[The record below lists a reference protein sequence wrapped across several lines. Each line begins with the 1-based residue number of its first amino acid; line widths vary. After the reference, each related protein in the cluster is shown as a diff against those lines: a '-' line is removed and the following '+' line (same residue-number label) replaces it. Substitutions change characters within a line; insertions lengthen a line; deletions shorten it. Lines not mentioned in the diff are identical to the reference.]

1 MEFRR
6 CMPPCTRFIARED
19 PHSKCILCLGYSH
32 AREAVYGTSN
42 CKICDDFRLITLRSR
57 LEDYEC
63 ESSKFSRRASST
75 NAPPREIAASRE
87 AAPSRRAAS
96 WGSDVELEEMESE
109 QTGLAFSLPPSPDR
123 ARANSPVEFL
133 PDFQFPS
140 PKARDFVSFGL
151 DDILHT
157 AASDSEDF
165 GPASADAL
173 PPNGQGARPSAAYSE
188 LVDVLSRAT
197 EKLALDWPDEPRES
211 RASKLDDRFLIGAHS
226 KLERRKLPFFSDLH
240 REISS
245 SWKQPF
251 SSRLTNAAA
260 ADFTNLV
267 GSVEQGYTAM
277 PVIEDTLASHL
288 SPSLAPSW
296 KSRPLLPSKPCRTTS
311 ALIGKSYIAAGQAGM
326 ALHTM
331 AILQAYQADVLKEM
345 DEGTG
350 LTPEAVKELRR
361 ATDLALRA
369 TKHTAR
375 AVGRS
380 MAASVA
386 AERHLWLNLT
396 EIREKE
402 KVFLMDAPISQS
414 GLFGEAVNAVVDKF
428 RSAKTQSAALKQF
441 MPRRARD
448 FSTPSSSVS
457 REQPLPRREPPSGG
471 AQATRPPPTAVWGA
485 RGRSSSRQQPR
496 KRVNMKRP
504 DKPATSANPG
514 RSWPPGRN
522 EESRFTVT
530 GRGQTAKA
538 FLPAPNTLSSLKSVT
553 ATLRGLVCRSN
564 SPSFSLGLAVEGRVR
579 LSPFAA
585 RPFAA
590 GEPHVRRHSCFSP
603 AVYGTRAGH
612 PSAQH
617 FSLRHP
623 EQGRRG
629 LSFTVEGAAASR
641 PSRHPISG
649 MSSLARHHDSSVTLP
664 SRMGAF
670 TRGIAVGSPH
680 NSNRLH
686 SSVWEK
692 SPPFRR
698 GSPDSSKQRRQGLCS
713 TTGTFLPPAE
723 RSNRGSTAVGSRT
736 RFLQPL
742 LPRSKE
748 GRRLEA
754 YPGSTAFE
762 SCPLQREVQDAD
774 YENHHVSGP
783 GRRLVCHHRPEG
795 CVFSHPG
802 RSETQEIPS
811 VRLWREGL
819 SIQGSALR
827 PGFGPEDIYQMHGCC
842 TGPFEAP
849 GHPCTELSG
858 RLAHSGSL
866 QGASESSQ
874 GYRSRPHPFSWPQDE
889 RQEECAPP
897 ISTNCISG
905 SSFGFRSDA
914 GPFGSCPDTSFY
926 SMFGPLQAR
935 PSCLCRY
942 LPQAVGP
949 YGSSLPCV
957 ALRAASH
964 EAIPLVDEGAEVT
977 PHCTSYSPC
986 QSVAQLLST
995 PVNVARP
1002 RLSRSGVRMGAIHRR
1017 HMITTDASMTGW
1029 GAVFEGRPASGEWEE
1044 EFLFWHINCLEL
1056 RAVFLALKC
1065 FLPVLGEH
1073 HVIVRTDNMAV
1084 VSHINRQGGS
1094 RSRTLDRLARHL
1106 LLWSQDKFLSLRAVH
1121 VPGVLNLA
1129 ADFLSR
1135 QKLKPGEW
1143 MLNRQTVSQIWD
1155 LFGKAEVD
1163 LFASQESSQCPLWFS
1178 LSFPTTLG
1186 IDAFAHPWPNVS
1198 LYAFPPIKLIPAVLC
1213 RVKVSGARLLLIAP
1227 FWPSQTWFSELTPL
1241 LYRPPWEIPIR
1252 RDLLSQLQ
1260 GKIWHPQPELWKLWV
1275 WPIQGQGL

>member
-1 MEFRR
+1 MIF
-6 CMPPCTRFIARED
+6 CTRQ
-19 PHSKCILCLGYSH
+19 
-32 AREAVYGTSN
+32 
-42 CKICDDFRLITLRSR
+42 
-57 LEDYEC
+57 
-63 ESSKFSRRASST
+63 
-75 NAPPREIAASRE
+75 PPTPRIS
-87 AAPSRRAAS
+87 
-96 WGSDVELEEMESE
+96 
-109 QTGLAFSLPPSPDR
+109 
-123 ARANSPVEFL
+123 
-133 PDFQFPS
+133 
-140 PKARDFVSFGL
+140 
-151 DDILHT
+151 
-157 AASDSEDF
+157 
-165 GPASADAL
+165 GPALADAL
-173 PPNGQGARPSAAYSE
+173 PPSGQEARPSAAYS
-188 LVDVLSRAT
+188 

-211 RASKLDDRFLIGAHS
+211 RASKLDDRFLIGVHS

-251 SSRLTNAAA
+251 SSRLTNLAA

-296 KSRPLLPSKPCRTTS
+296 KSHPLLPSKPCRTTS

-350 LTPEAVKELRR
+350 LTPEAMKELRR

-375 AVGRS
+375 AVGCS

-414 GLFGEAVNAVVDKF
+414 GF

-471 AQATRPPPTAVWGA
+471 TQATCLPPTTVWGA

-504 DKPATSANPG
+504 NKPAASANPG
-514 RSWPPGRN
+514 RSWPPGQN
-522 EESRFTVT
+522 EESRFTIT

-538 FLPAPNTLSSLKSVT
+538 FLPAPNALSSLKSVT

-564 SPSFSLGLAVEGRVR
+564 SPSFSLGLAVGGRVR

-590 GEPHVRRHSCFSP
+590 GESHVRRHSCFSP

-649 MSSLARHHDSSVTLP
+649 MSSLARHSDPSVTLP

-698 GSPDSSKQRRQGLCS
+698 GSPDSSKQRLQGFCS

-723 RSNRGSTAVGSRT
+723 RSNRGSTALGSRT

-754 YPGSTAFE
+754 YSGSTAFE
-762 SCPLQREVQDAD
+762 PFPLQREVQDAD
-774 YENHHVSGP
+774 DEDHHVSGP
-783 GRRLVCHHRPEG
+783 GGRLVCHHRPEG

-802 RSETQEIPS
+802 CSKTQEIPS

-819 SIQGSALR
+819 PIQGPALR

-874 GYRSRPHPFSWPQDE
+874 GYRSRPHPFSWSWMNAKKSVLLPSQ
-889 RQEECAPP
+889 RTVFLGVRLAPARIP
-897 ISTNCISG
+897 VFTACLAR
-905 SSFGFRSDA
+905 FRPGHHVSV
-914 GPFGSCPDTSFY
+914 GT
-926 SMFGPLQAR
+926 
-935 PSCLCRY
+935 CRR
-942 LPQAVGP
+942 LLGLMA
-949 YGSSLPCV
+949 
-957 ALRAASH
+957 AASPVL
-964 EAIPLVDEGAEVT
+964 PLG
-977 PHCTSYSPC
+977 
-986 QSVAQLLST
+986 LLHMRPFLWWMKELRLHPTVPATRLIRVSRSCCRHLLMWRD
-995 PVNVARP
+995 PVF
-1002 RLSRSGVRMGAIHRR
+1002 LQSGVRMGAIHRR

-1029 GAVFEGRPASGEWEE
+1029 GAVFEGRPASGEWKE
-1044 EFLFWHINCLEL
+1044 EFLFWHISCLEH
-1056 RAVFLALKC
+1056 RAVFLALKY
-1065 FLPVLGEH
+1065 FLPVLGGH
-1073 HVIVRTDNMAV
+1073 HIIVRTDNMAV

-1094 RSRTLDRLARHL
+1094 KSRTLDRLARHL

-1155 LFGKAEVD
+1155 LFGKAELD

-1227 FWPSQTWFSELTPL
+1227 F
-1241 LYRPPWEIPIR
+1241 
-1252 RDLLSQLQ
+1252 
-1260 GKIWHPQPELWKLWV
+1260 
-1275 WPIQGQGL
+1275 